1 MLRETS
7 RVLSSAE
14 PATSE
19 PPASPFT
26 LHQLSWSPYSIARG
40 PMAPQPQTSPPPIP
54 PPVPVE
60 THPNRAGGLK
70 PPLPQR
76 VPPDP
81 TRLAP
86 EHAYYPHSQPR
97 SWHDSSA
104 QHRPIGG
111 VVSTSSSVAV
121 AALRPPPAV
130 PGFETRKPDARKSR
144 DRRRKKR
151 KGAWKKLMWVRQTY
165 PDNYTDAETFLDHLQ
180 RNPRLRPY
188 DFWPL
193 VADSTVIVQ
202 HVCSVVIFVCCF
214 VEIVQNRVSP
224 VSVVGWG
231 SIGTVLGWVLWDSW
245 VWKEQSEAIKAAQI
259 IEGAELDDG
268 SSASSASSNPGAS
281 TSQSSSNVSNV
292 HGLGLNIPRSS
303 SEMHLR
309 RRSTEL
315 STASLQS
322 ANPNSPTLQPTNI
335 FYTCKEDGKSLLST
349 RNRQRLATV
358 KSAVLIYCALLGLSP
373 ILKSLT
379 KSTASD
385 SIWALSCWLMIINI
399 FSFDYGSG
407 EGGMDATKFPA
418 SLSTNA
424 ALMAST
430 VLASRLPST
439 THVFSLTL
447 FSIEVFGLF
456 PVFRRHLKH
465 VSWTGHLI
473 LTFGLVFAAG
483 AGVGITLR
491 GGWAAAIV
499 GSFLG
504 SILTALVMGSC
515 SWWLLVCHSAVS
527 LRYVIYVDEWD
538 RANLPSTEVT
548 SGSTHAI
555 MAFAESETFNNDGQF
570 TPWGNV
576 QYFRSPFLKD
586 TEFMVSIGGWGD
598 ITGFSNAIKS
608 KASIQNYAENV
619 AAMITSIGVESVGGQ
634 YYFDTIAHI
643 FWMWDTP
650 QLMQRK
656 FTDIVNKLK
665 MGGVMAWS
673 LGEDSYDWS
682 HVNVLKAQ
690 VRMRA

>member
-1 MLRETS
+1 
-7 RVLSSAE
+7 
-14 PATSE
+14 
-19 PPASPFT
+19 
-26 LHQLSWSPYSIARG
+26 
-40 PMAPQPQTSPPPIP
+40 MAPQPQSPPPIP

-70 PPLPQR
+70 PPLPNR

-86 EHAYYPHSQPR
+86 EHAYYSHSQPR
-97 SWHDSSA
+97 LWHDDSA
-104 QHRPIGG
+104 SLRPISGAI
-111 VVSTSSSVAV
+111 STPAAV

-130 PGFETRKPDARKSR
+130 PGTAPRKSDGRKLR
-144 DRRRKKR
+144 DGRRKKR
-151 KGAWKKLMWVRQTY
+151 KGAWKKLLWVRQSY

-202 HVCSVVIFVCCF
+202 HVCSVAIFVCCF
-214 VEIVQNRVSP
+214 VGIVHDRVSP

-245 VWKEQSEAIKAAQI
+245 VWKEQREALQIATQLSESGEA
-259 IEGAELDDG
+259 DDG
-268 SSASSASSNPGAS
+268 SSASSTSSHHPPSAG
-281 TSQSSSNVSNV
+281 SQSNGNAGNV

-303 SEMHLR
+303 SEIRLR
-309 RRSTEL
+309 RRSTEM
-315 STASLQS
+315 SASSLQNG
-322 ANPNSPTLQPTNI
+322 NPNSPILQPTNI
-335 FYTCKEDGKSLLST
+335 LYPFNEDGKSLLST

-358 KSAVLIYCALLGLSP
+358 KSAALIYCALLGLSP

-385 SIWALSCWLMIINI
+385 SIWAMSCWLMIINI

-407 EGGMDATKFPA
+407 EGGADVTKFPA

-456 PVFRRHLKH
+456 PVFRRHLRQ

-473 LTFGLVFAAG
+473 LTFGLVLVAG
-483 AGVGITLR
+483 AGVGITVR

-499 GSFLG
+499 GSIMG
-504 SILTALVMGSC
+504 SILTALAMGSC
-515 SWWLLVCHSAVS
+515 SWWLIS
-527 LRYVIYVDEWD
+527 LQKYKNVVIGPWD
-538 RANLPSTEVT
+538 PARPIIRRN
-548 SGSTHAI
+548 
-555 MAFAESETFNNDGQF
+555 
-570 TPWGNV
+570 
-576 QYFRSPFLKD
+576 
-586 TEFMVSIGGWGD
+586 
-598 ITGFSNAIKS
+598 
-608 KASIQNYAENV
+608 
-619 AAMITSIGVESVGGQ
+619 
-634 YYFDTIAHI
+634 
-643 FWMWDTP
+643 WD
-650 QLMQRK
+650 
-656 FTDIVNKLK
+656 
-665 MGGVMAWS
+665 
-673 LGEDSYDWS
+673 
-682 HVNVLKAQ
+682 
-690 VRMRA
+690 